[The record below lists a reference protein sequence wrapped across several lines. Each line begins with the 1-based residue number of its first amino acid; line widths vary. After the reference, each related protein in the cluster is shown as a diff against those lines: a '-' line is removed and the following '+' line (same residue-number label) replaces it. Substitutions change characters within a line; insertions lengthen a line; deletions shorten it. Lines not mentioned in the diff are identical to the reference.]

1 MAKKKQKAQDEQPES
16 MEQESQEPMQAPEVS
31 AQDEQPEV
39 SQPKEEKSSKWI
51 TKANIV
57 SSGQRF
63 PTGSEI
69 PEELVTKD
77 MIQNGYVKK
86 V

>member
-16 MEQESQEPMQAPEVS
+16 MDQESQESVEAQESP
-31 AQDEQPEV
+31 AQDAQPEV
-39 SQPKEEKSSKWI
+39 SQPQEEKSSKWI
-51 TKANIV
+51 TTANIV
-57 SSGQRF
+57 HCGQKF

-69 PEELVTKD
+69 PEDLVTKD